1 MFEMRRFIWIIC
13 IALLGLWLFFLCGK
27 KTKQRWIV
35 EKTINSE
42 HWQQRNKEI
51 KNTPTGKYKV
61 VFLGNS
67 LTELF
72 NVNEYFNDTIL
83 LNCGIVGDFS
93 EGLVKRIDNITK
105 LKPEKLFIEI
115 GINDIIEKIPL
126 DDICVNY
133 REVIK
138 KMQAQ
143 SPQTKIYIQSNLP
156 VIINR
161 PSFLT
166 DNKDVN
172 NRVVKQNENL
182 KKIAKEF
189 NLTYIDIYTAFIKHP
204 NLNELFIPDGIH
216 LTPVAYNLWKTTV
229 MPYLY

>member
-1 MFEMRRFIWIIC
+1 MRRFIWIVC
-13 IALLGLWLFFLCGK
+13 IALLGLWLFFLGGK
-27 KTKQRWIV
+27 KIKQRWIV
-35 EKTINSE
+35 RKTLNSE
-42 HWQQRNKEI
+42 HWQQRNQEI

-61 VFLGNS
+61 IFLGNS

-72 NVNEYFNDTIL
+72 NVNDYFNDTSL

-93 EGLVKRIDNITK
+93 EGLAKRIDNIAK

-115 GINDIIEKIPL
+115 GINDMIEKISL
-126 DDICVNY
+126 DDICDNY

-166 DNKDVN
+166 DDKDVN
-172 NRVVKQNENL
+172 NRILAQNENL

-189 NLTYIDIYTAFIKHP
+189 NLTYVDIHAAFIKHP
-204 NLNELFIPDGIH
+204 NLNELFVPDGVH
-216 LTPVAYNLWKTTV
+216 LTPTAYNIWKTTV

>member
-1 MFEMRRFIWIIC
+1 MKRFIWITGA
-13 IALLGLWLFFLCGK
+13 ALLGLWLLFLAEK
-27 KTKQRWIV
+27 KIKQRWIV
-35 EKTINSE
+35 EKTLKSE
-42 HWQQRNKEI
+42 HWQQRNQQI
-51 KNTPTGKYKV
+51 KNTPPGKYKV

-72 NVNEYFNDTIL
+72 FLDDYFADSTF

-93 EGLVKRIDNITK
+93 EGLVNRIDNIAK
-105 LKPEKLFIEI
+105 LKPEKLFIDI
-115 GINDIIEKIPL
+115 GINDIIEKIAL
-126 DDICVNY
+126 DDICTNY

-143 SPQTKIYIQSNLP
+143 SPDTKIYIQSNLP

-172 NRVVKQNENL
+172 NRILQQNENL

-189 NLTYIDIYTAFIKHP
+189 NLTYIDIHTAFIKHP
-204 NLNELFIPDGIH
+204 NLNELFVPDGVH
-216 LTPVAYNLWKTTV
+216 LTPIAYTIWKNTL

>member
-1 MFEMRRFIWIIC
+1 MRRFIWIFC
-13 IALLGLWLFFLCGK
+13 IALVGLWLLFLAAK
-27 KTKQRWIV
+27 KFKQRRIV
-35 EKTINSE
+35 EITLKSE
-42 HWQQRNKEI
+42 HWQQRNEEI
-51 KNTPTGKYKV
+51 KNTLPGKYKV

-72 NVNEYFNDTIL
+72 NVTEYFNDTSL

-93 EGLVKRIDNITK
+93 EGLVKRIDNIAK

-115 GINDIIEKIPL
+115 GINDIIEKIAL
-126 DDICVNY
+126 DDICDNY

-166 DNKDVN
+166 DDKDVN
-172 NRVVKQNENL
+172 NRILTQNKNL
-182 KKIAKEF
+182 KKIAEEF
-189 NLTYIDIYTAFIKHP
+189 NLTYIDIHTAFIKYS
-204 NLNELFIPDGIH
+204 NLNELFLPDGIH
-216 LTPVAYNLWKTTV
+216 LTPTAYSIWKTTV

>member
-1 MFEMRRFIWIIC
+1 MRRFIWIIC